1 MLAII
6 RDRDSGK
13 AHQLL
18 EAARENNAFIIT
30 QDKRAFQVKAHG
42 YGFDDVP
49 IVDYQDMIGN
59 EYPAQ
64 KFAMVHNGDKMLAW
78 FLERFGIELIGYTAT
93 VEE

>member
-6 RDRDSGK
+6 RNRDTGK
-13 AHQLL
+13 ARQLL

-42 YGFDDVP
+42 YGFDDIT
-49 IVDYQDMIGN
+49 IVDYQDMMSAD
-59 EYPAQ
+59 YPAN
-64 KFAMVHNGDKMLAW
+64 KAVMVHNGDKMLSW

>member
-6 RDRDSGK
+6 RNRDSGK

-18 EAARENNAFIIT
+18 EAARKNNAFIIT

-42 YGFDDVP
+42 YGFDDIT
-49 IVDYQDMIGN
+49 IVDYQDIMGNDYPSGIPAMI
-59 EYPAQ
+59 
-64 KFAMVHNGDKMLAW
+64 HNGDKMLAW

-93 VEE
+93 TEE